1 MKPRVSNGIMEVIME
16 KETVQLGDTNAGLIY
31 EGVGGINLVPNGVDI
46 VLWKLK
52 WFNRVLN

>member
-1 MKPRVSNGIMEVIME
+1 MEMEVIME
-16 KETVQLGDTNAGLIY
+16 KETVQLGATNAGLIY
-31 EGVGGINLVPNGVDI
+31 EGVGGINLVPNGVDL